1 MDTWIVLRNSEF
13 NGERNRT
20 LMILKS
26 RGMRHSNQVREF
38 VMNDKGID
46 LIEVYL
52 GGDRVLTGTARIA
65 QAEREKAA
73 TNVARRSHENRLA
86 EMELRRMAIEAQIS
100 ALQSE
105 ARAAEI
111 ESGLLTEQFDRE
123 VSSEAAIS
131 EIMSRSR
138 GGRDRAKNSN
148 NRKPKK

>member
-1 MDTWIVLRNSEF
+1 M
-13 NGERNRT
+13 
-20 LMILKS
+20 
-26 RGMRHSNQVREF
+26 
-38 VMNDKGID
+38 
-46 LIEVYL
+46 
-52 GGDRVLTGTARIA
+52 A

-73 TNVARRSHENRLA
+73 TNVARRSYENRLA

-111 ESGLLTEQFDRE
+111 ETGMLIEQFDRE
-123 VSSEAAIS
+123 ASSEVAIS

-138 GGRDRAKNSN
+138 GGQDRARNSN